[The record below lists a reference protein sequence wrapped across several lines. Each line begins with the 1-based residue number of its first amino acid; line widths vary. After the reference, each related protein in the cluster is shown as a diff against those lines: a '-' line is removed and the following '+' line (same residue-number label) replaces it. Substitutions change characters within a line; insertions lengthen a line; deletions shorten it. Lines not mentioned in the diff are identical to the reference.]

1 MKKKIIGIVGLLIML
16 FAFSGCSKI
25 GEKTASLTLVYIVT
39 SILALLLLAGYCFM
53 IRKKDQWFLLLFSAV
68 FVVNIGYLTLA
79 ISATVEEA
87 LLANR
92 IAYLGSV
99 FLPLSMFMI
108 IINTCKI
115 RFKKWLPVILFIIST
130 FVFLVAA
137 SPGYLDIYYKSVTL
151 QRVNGVTVLD
161 KVYGPW
167 HSLYLYYLLVYFTA
181 MIVTIIYATAKKKIE
196 SNIHVVILAIAVF
209 VNIGVWLLEQ
219 IVKIDFE
226 FLSVSYIVSEL
237 FLLGLYLLLQENGVL
252 SSLTIKSDLKSP
264 NNTALKPTT
273 EDVPEMPKKPD
284 SFQPSQGIQ
293 VDNPEDE
300 FCVKC
305 EYFSSRLCTLTPAE
319 REIYSLYLKGKNTK
333 EIMAELSIK
342 ENTLKYHNKNIYSK
356 LGVKN
361 RKELVEVSLSAES
374 MTTQKK

>member
-1 MKKKIIGIVGLLIML
+1 MKKKLIGIIGLLIML
-16 FAFSGCSKI
+16 FTFSGCSKI
-25 GEKTASLTLVYIVT
+25 GDKTASLTVVYIVT

-53 IRKKDQWFLLLFSAV
+53 IRKKDPWFLLLFSAV

-79 ISATVEEA
+79 ISATLEEA

-92 IAYLGSV
+92 ISYLGSV

-115 RFKKWLPVILFIIST
+115 RYKKWLPATLLTIST

-137 SPGYLDIYYKSVTL
+137 SPGYLDIYYKSVAL
-151 QRVNGVTVLD
+151 QTVNGVTVLD

-167 HSLYLYYLLVYFTA
+167 HSLYLYYLLLYFTA
-181 MIVTIIYATAKKKIE
+181 MIVTIVYATAKKKIE
-196 SNIHVVILAIAVF
+196 SSIHAVILAIAVF

-252 SSLTIKSDLKSP
+252 SSLTIKSDLKSS
-264 NNTALKPTT
+264 NDTTIKSET
-273 EDVPEMPKKPD
+273 EDVPESPQSSDFPQSD
-284 SFQPSQGIQ
+284 QGVL
-293 VDNPEDE
+293 VDNTEE
-300 FCVKC
+300 QFRIKC
-305 EYFSSRLCTLTPAE
+305 EYLSSRLCTLTPTE
-319 REIYSLYLKGKNTK
+319 REIYALYLKGKSTK
-333 EIMAELSIK
+333 EIMTELSIK

-356 LGVKN
+356 LGVSS
-361 RKELVEVSLSAES
+361 RKELLKIATAINITAKS
-374 MTTQKK
+374 